1 MSRLDAKELTRLRD
15 RLLALAAEL
24 RELEESSREAAETVD
39 LDQSRQGRLSRID
52 ALQGQAMSL
61 AARERRRAELSR
73 IEAALARIDA
83 GTFGDCVVCGEP
95 IAPQRLELDP
105 STPMCITCASEAESG

>member
-1 MSRLDAKELTRLRD
+1 MSPLDATELTRMRE
-15 RLLALAAEL
+15 RLLTLAAEL
-24 RELEESSREAAETVD
+24 QELEESSREAAETVE
-39 LDQSRQGRLSRID
+39 LDQARQGRLSRVD
-52 ALQGQAMSL
+52 ALQGQAMSI
-61 AARERRRAELSR
+61 AAQERRRVERSR

-83 GTFGDCVVCGEP
+83 GIFGDCVVCGEP